1 MRYLKEFNENRDVFM
16 EYLLEFTEDGK
27 PEELY
32 NTRLS
37 KLLRFVRVEDI
48 RNYTIKGITRSG
60 ETKIVL
66 KIGK

>member
-1 MRYLKEFNENRDVFM
+1 MRYLKEFNENKDVFI

-60 ETKIVL
+60 ETKIIL

>member
-1 MRYLKEFNENRDVFM
+1 MRYLREFNENKDVFM

-27 PEELY
+27 PEELF
-32 NTRLS
+32 NDRLS
-37 KLLRFVRVEDI
+37 KLLRFVRVEGI
-48 RNYTIKGITRSG
+48 RDYTIKGITKSG